1 MNTLI
6 QHAQIIIKMK
16 ECGLESDFIRKFSL
30 QDIINC
36 CERIEKSDL
45 RNFDYSEFTLIQEE
59 LIRDEK
65 IIKPIQLAFK
75 GKYNMEKFQKLLS
88 DIKNHNE
95 KMSDYSYRNIIKVL
109 NNQEL

>member
-65 IIKPIQLAFK
+65 IIKPIQL
-75 GKYNMEKFQKLLS
+75 S
-88 DIKNHNE
+88 IIWKNSKNCYQIL
-95 KMSDYSYRNIIKVL
+95 KIIMKKCLIIVI
-109 NNQEL
+109 EI